1 MKDLMVADDSNYR
14 YYYIR
19 LYGQLDV
26 RKVEGRVFNY
36 LVQHSLNCRIISN
49 EGKWLIYACRT
60 RFIQENGR
68 EKYVDVLL
76 CRKEK
81 FHG

>member
-1 MKDLMVADDSNYR
+1 MKDLMIADDFKYR

-19 LYGQLDV
+19 LYGSLDV
-26 RKVEGRVFNY
+26 RKIEGKTFNY
-36 LVQHSLNCRIISN
+36 LVERSLNCRIISN
-49 EGKWLIYACRT
+49 EGNWLIYACRT

-68 EKYVDVLL
+68 ERYVDVLL

-81 FHG
+81 IYG